1 MRRTTVVL
9 TLTLL
14 LGGSAGLA
22 AQAPDSTAG
31 PDSLRSTAAD
41 STGEVKGDG
50 SRRAARG
57 GRAGREGEGPRAGRG
72 ARRGGRGTRPPAR
85 W

>member
-31 PDSLRSTAAD
+31 PDSLRNTAD

-50 SRRAARG
+50 SRRAARE
-57 GRAGREGEGPRAGRG
+57 GRRYSLQ
-72 ARRGGRGTRPPAR
+72 RPGFSTPILQL
-85 W
+85 